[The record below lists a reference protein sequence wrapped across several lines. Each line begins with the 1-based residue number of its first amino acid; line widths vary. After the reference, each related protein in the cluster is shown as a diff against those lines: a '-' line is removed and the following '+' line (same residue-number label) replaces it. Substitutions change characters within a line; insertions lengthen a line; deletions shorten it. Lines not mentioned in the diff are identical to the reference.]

1 MHSLKAVHRFS
12 RHQAAPNKRRSRAPP
27 QIALDIAKG
36 LVFLHSRRIVHLDLK
51 SPNILLSRWAGH
63 ALAPTGR
70 ELRWPLRPR
79 AAPQLAA
86 QGSGPLERATRLGP
100 PAAPP
105 PCTMRPGAS
114 RCATAGAPHPS
125 RHRDGTAKI
134 ADVGLA
140 KIIAQEYSAV
150 TGAVGT
156 LAWVRP
162 RAGASLRGVCRHI
175 ALHTRLPAAPP
186 WPGWRAAARSL
197 RLVPHPPP
205 GPRARRAISTSH
217 WLSCLLRTGGL
228 PHARAPHCLLPRS
241 PLRKCCLARG
251 APKNPTSTRTVR
263 SGGTAW
269 QCSSAD
275 RFPPSLPA
283 CLLPAS
289 PAPRRIPCHCAA
301 PHPPPI
307 RAWTPA
313 CRCGAVGDCH
323 GADAHPRPAAG
334 CQVSCRRRCL
344 PPPQLPARVV
354 VPGSQLPATAVMR
367 APGCCTGP
375 MPATAAALSGRR
387 GPVHRLPASGGTAK
401 KADACSAHLPRMHA
415 LTRWAP
421 RTASQP
427 PTPPPPP
434 HTHTFL
440 GPLTPHPT
448 PPVPGAGFP
457 RTAPTSCAS

>member
-205 GPRARRAISTSH
+205 PAPAPDAPSPH
-217 WLSCLLRTGGL
+217 HTG
-228 PHARAPHCLLPRS
+228 
-241 PLRKCCLARG
+241 CLACSG
-251 APKNPTSTRTVR
+251 LEACPTPVRPTACCPAVLSGNAAWREVHRKIRHLLVRCAAVELPGSVQARTASR
-263 SGGTAW
+263 L
-269 QCSSAD
+269 
-275 RFPPSLPA
+275 RFPPACYLPA
-283 CLLPAS
+283 PPRAASLAIVLHLTRRPYAPGPLPAGVVLWEI
-289 PAPRRIPCHCAA
+289 ATGQT
-301 PHPPPI
+301 PI
-307 RAWTPA
+307 R
-313 CRCGAVGDCH
+313 G
-323 GADAHPRPAAG
+323 
-334 CQVSCRRRCL
+334 
-344 PPPQLPARVV
+344 QLRDV
-354 VPGSQLPATAVMR
+354 R
-367 APGCCTGP
+367 
-375 MPATAAALSGRR
+375 
-387 GPVHRLPASGGTAK
+387 
-401 KADACSAHLPRMHA
+401 
-415 LTRWAP
+415 
-421 RTASQP
+421 
-427 PTPPPPP
+427 
-434 HTHTFL
+434 
-440 GPLTPHPT
+440 
-448 PPVPGAGFP
+448 
-457 RTAPTSCAS
+457 